1 MSQSTS
7 KKTHRA
13 ARYVVVAAVVAAL
26 LTPLGSQ
33 HLRAADEP
41 ADKAALAD
49 KAKPLTATPKVDP
62 ATVVASAG
70 KVELTAGEFE
80 QFIAGLPPE
89 QQTQITSEPAEKRR
103 LADHLLKMKAMVGE
117 AERRKL
123 AEDPKIKDQLAAV
136 RKQIDAQY
144 EEARKR
150 VLLQALFSGMQGDE
164 ASDKKYFE
172 EHKGEFGK
180 VQARHILVSTRGSND
195 PANPKA
201 ALTDEQAK
209 KKADDIRARLV
220 KGEDFAAIA
229 KKESDDPGSKETGG
243 EYTFGRGA
251 MVPEFEEAAYGLK
264 ENEISQPVKTEHGYH
279 VIQLQKRVPGT
290 YEEARAQIPRQ
301 RVEALLKDLTGG
313 AKTKFNDAFLGGAAG
328 TTDEAK
334 AAPAEPTAKSDKK

>member
-1 MSQSTS
+1 MSQSIS
-7 KKTHRA
+7 KKSHRT
-13 ARYVVVAAVVAAL
+13 ARYVVIAAVVTAL
-26 LTPLGSQ
+26 LMPLVSQ

-41 ADKAALAD
+41 AAPAAAD

-80 QFIAGLPPE
+80 QFVAGMPPE
-89 QQTQITSEPAEKRR
+89 QQAEITAEPARKRR
-103 LADHLLKMKAMVGE
+103 LADEMLKMKAIVSE

-123 AEDPKIKDQLAAV
+123 DQDPKVKEQLTTV
-136 RKQIDAQY
+136 RKQMDAQF
-144 EEARKR
+144 EDIRRR
-150 VLLQALFSGMQGDE
+150 VLLQALFAGMQGDE

-180 VQARHILVSTRGSND
+180 VQARHILVSTKGSND

-201 ALTDEQAK
+201 TLTDDQAK

-220 KGEDFAAIA
+220 KGEDFAALA

-243 EYTFGRGA
+243 EYTFGRGV

-301 RVEALLKDLTGG
+301 RVEALLKELTGG
-313 AKTKFNDAFLGGAAG
+313 EKTKFNDAFLSGAA
-328 TTDEAK
+328 AP
-334 AAPAEPTAKSDKK
+334 APAEPTAKSDKK